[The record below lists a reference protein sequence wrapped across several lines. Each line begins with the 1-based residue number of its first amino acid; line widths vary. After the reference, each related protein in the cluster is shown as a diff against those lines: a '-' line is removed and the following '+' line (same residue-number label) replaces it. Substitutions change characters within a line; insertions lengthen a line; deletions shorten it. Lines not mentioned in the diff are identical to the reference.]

1 MNRWTSSRTLVATGV
16 VLALAL
22 AVLAPAATASA
33 EQRRSRASAGRE
45 QCSSSQIDVG
55 GTCTPAAEAARE
67 IVSTT
72 RSVMSELDA
81 KAVILRVD
89 VGDRTIVNRGLGI
102 SQVGAPATPNMKFR
116 PGAMSIPL
124 LTTLALQLQDDGRL
138 SLDDTLS
145 KWYPDYP
152 NADRVTLR
160 MLASVTSGYPDYIQ
174 ENPPFQAAQLA
185 EPFRQWTDDE
195 LLDFAFAQPVVCD
208 PGTCFHYAHTNFI
221 LLGRVIE
228 QVTKKSVTELMQERF
243 LRPLGMRDTKITKFP
258 AIPPPA
264 LHAYTDERGVYE
276 ESTGW
281 SPSWGLGNGLIMT
294 STARDMIKLID
305 AVGTGELVSKS
316 AASEQVEPLS
326 QGLPGTPSGINYGLG
341 IVVGNNGWVFQNPI
355 FNGYAG
361 ILAYLPS
368 QKLSILIENT
378 HGPNAAPGSSIST
391 EIFKAVTEY
400 LTPDDP
406 I

>member
-1 MNRWTSSRTLVATGV
+1 MRTKRRISALVIAGALVASLPVAAEANTG
-16 VLALAL
+16 A
-22 AVLAPAATASA
+22 
-33 EQRRSRASAGRE
+33 QE
-45 QCSSSQIDVG
+45 QCSGNQIDVG
-55 GTCTPAAEAARE
+55 GTCTPAAEVARE
-67 IVSTT
+67 IVATT
-72 RSVMSELDA
+72 RSVMAAEDA

-89 VGDRTIVNRGLGI
+89 VGDQTVVNRGIGD
-102 SQVGAPATPNMKFR
+102 SMAGSPANPRMKFR
-116 PGAMSIPL
+116 PGAMTIPM
-124 LTTLALQLQDDGRL
+124 LTTIALQLQEDGRL

-145 KWYPDYP
+145 EYFAEYP

-195 LLDFAFAQPVVCD
+195 LLDYAFAQPIVCD

-221 LLGRVIE
+221 LLGRVVE
-228 QVTKKSVTELMQERF
+228 QVTGKSVEELVTETF

-276 ESTGW
+276 DSSSW

-294 STARDMIKLID
+294 STARDMIKLFD
-305 AVGTGELVSKS
+305 AVGTGSLLSKS
-316 AASEQVEPLS
+316 SAAEQVEPLS
-326 QGLPGTPSGINYGLG
+326 EGLPGAPSAINYGLG

-361 ILAYLPS
+361 IVAYLPS
-368 QKLSILIENT
+368 REISMLIENS
-378 HGPNAAPGSSIST
+378 HGPNAAPGSSIATS
-391 EIFKAVTEY
+391 IFQALTKY
-400 LTPDDP
+400 LTPNEP
-406 I
+406 V

>member
-1 MNRWTSSRTLVATGV
+1 VRLGSIGRAVWVAVAGCV
-16 VLALAL
+16 V
-22 AVLAPAATASA
+22 AAGMPIA
-33 EQRRSRASAGRE
+33 AGAGAGGE
-45 QCSSSQIDVG
+45 QCSSNQVDIG
-55 GTCTPAAEAARE
+55 GSCTPAAEVARE
-67 IVSTT
+67 ITSAT

-81 KAVILRVD
+81 KGVVLRVD

-102 SQVGAPATPNMKFR
+102 SQAGSRATPEMKFR
-116 PGAMSIPL
+116 PGAMSIPM
-124 LTTLALQLQDDGRL
+124 LTTIALQLQEKGRL

-145 KWYPDYP
+145 QWYPEYP

-195 LLDFAFAQPVVCD
+195 LLDFAFALPVVCD

-228 QVTKKSVTELMQERF
+228 QVTKKSVTELVQERF

-264 LHAYTDERGVYE
+264 LHAFTGERGVYE

-294 STARDMIKLID
+294 STARDMIKLFD
-305 AVGTGELVSKS
+305 AVGTGDLLSKS
-316 AASEQVEPLS
+316 AAKQQVEPLS
-326 QGLPGTPSGINYGLG
+326 QGLPGAPSGISYGLG
-341 IVVGNNGWVFQNPI
+341 IVVGDNGWVFQNPI

-361 ILAYLPS
+361 IVAYLPS
-368 QKLSILIENT
+368 RKISILIENT
-378 HGPNAAPGSSIST
+378 HGPNAAPGSSIAT
-391 EIFKAVTEY
+391 EIFKAVTGY

-406 I
+406 GRSVRPTP